1 MNEPVFSEVM
11 FEQFCTHKLTLFLMK
26 QNELFKEGR
35 KGKEKQYRST
45 TSKNTKH
52 FGNAIA
58 ERKSIVEDV
67 CLHRPLLRQ

>member
-1 MNEPVFSEVM
+1 
-11 FEQFCTHKLTLFLMK
+11 MK

-67 CLHRPLLRQ
+67 CLHLPLLRQ